1 MRVSFS
7 LLILIPPS
15 LPAAVNARLPASAL
29 AGRPQAPL
37 YHQVYTVLR
46 EQLMEGRFT
55 PDKALPGELE
65 LAEKFQV
72 SRVTMR
78 RALDELVRE
87 GLIERSRGRG
97 SFARVQPGG
106 GRVGA
111 DASGLLENLVNMGL
125 KTKVAVVSMDML
137 PAPEDI
143 AAHLGIKPGAQV
155 LKTVRVRSIE
165 AGPIALL
172 TAFVPETIARSF
184 SSKSLGQK
192 PMLTLIEEAGVA
204 VARGEQAM
212 SARLADADTAPLLE
226 VAFGAPL
233 LAVTRVVYDTKAR
246 PVQFLRGLY
255 RPDRYE
261 YRMTLTREARK
272 PNQRGGDSARIWVSE
287 S

>member
-1 MRVSFS
+1 
-7 LLILIPPS
+7 
-15 LPAAVNARLPASAL
+15 VNARLPASAL

-37 YHQVYTVLR
+37 YHQVYTILR

-55 PDKALPGELE
+55 PDKAIPGELE
-65 LAEKFQV
+65 LADKFQV

-106 GRVGA
+106 GPRAA
-111 DASGLLENLVNMGL
+111 DASGLLENLVSMGL
-125 KTKVAVVSMDML
+125 KTKVSVVSMDL
-137 PAPEDI
+137 LGASDDV
-143 AAHLGIKPGAQV
+143 AAHLGVAPGAQV
-155 LKTVRVRSIE
+155 LKTVRVRSVDS
-165 AGPIALL
+165 GPIALL
-172 TAFVPETIARSF
+172 TAFVPEAISRGF
-184 SSKSLGQK
+184 SHKALGQK

-204 VARGEQAM
+204 VARAEQAM

-226 VAFGAPL
+226 VGFGAPL
-233 LAVTRVVYDTKAR
+233 LAVTRVVYDTKGR
-246 PVQFLRGLY
+246 PVQLLRGLY

-272 PNQRGGDSARIWVSE
+272 PNQRGGDSARIWVNQS
-287 S
+287 

>member
-1 MRVSFS
+1 M
-7 LLILIPPS
+7 
-15 LPAAVNARLPASAL
+15 NARLPPSAL

-37 YHQVYTVLR
+37 YHQVYTILR

-55 PDKALPGELE
+55 PDKAIPGELE

-97 SFARVQPGG
+97 SFSRVPPGG
-106 GRVGA
+106 GPLAA
-111 DASGLLENLVNMGL
+111 DVSGLLENLVSMGL
-125 KTKVAVVSMDML
+125 KTRVAVVSMDML
-137 PAPEDI
+137 PAPEDV
-143 AAHLGIKPGAQV
+143 AAQLRVKPGAPV
-155 LKTVRVRSIE
+155 LKTVRIRSVD

-172 TAFVPETIARSF
+172 TTFVPEAIACNF
-184 SSKSLGQK
+184 SLKALGQK

-204 VARGEQAM
+204 VARAEQTM
-212 SARLADADTAPLLE
+212 SARLADASTAPLLE
-226 VAFGAPL
+226 VGFGAPL
-233 LAVTRVVYDTKAR
+233 LAVSRVVYDTKAR
-246 PVQFLRGLY
+246 PVQMLRGLY

-272 PNQRGGDSARIWVSE
+272 PNQRGGDSARIWVNE

>member
-1 MRVSFS
+1 
-7 LLILIPPS
+7 
-15 LPAAVNARLPASAL
+15 VNARLPASAL

-37 YHQVYTVLR
+37 YHQVYTILR

-55 PDKALPGELE
+55 PDKAIPGELE

-97 SFARVQPGG
+97 SFARVQPGSG
-106 GRVGA
+106 GLLGA
-111 DASGLLENLVNMGL
+111 DVSGLLENLVSMGL
-125 KTKVAVVSMDML
+125 KTRVTVVSMDML
-137 PAPEDI
+137 AAPDDV
-143 AAHLGIKPGAQV
+143 ATHLGIKPGAQV
-155 LKTVRVRSIE
+155 MKTVRLRSVD

-172 TAFVPETIARSF
+172 TTFVPEAIARTF
-184 SSKSLGQK
+184 SQKALGQK

-204 VARGEQAM
+204 VARAEQAM
-212 SARLADADTAPLLE
+212 SARLADATTAPLLE
-226 VAFGAPL
+226 VGFGAPL
-233 LAVTRVVYDTKAR
+233 LAVTRTVYDTKGR
-246 PVQFLRGLY
+246 PVQMLRGLY

-272 PNQRGGDSARIWVSE
+272 PNQRGGDSARIWVNE

>member
-1 MRVSFS
+1 M
-7 LLILIPPS
+7 
-15 LPAAVNARLPASAL
+15 NARLPASAL

-37 YHQVYTVLR
+37 YHQVYTILR

-55 PDKALPGELE
+55 PDKALPGELD

-87 GLIERSRGRG
+87 GLISRARGRG

-106 GRVGA
+106 GPLSG
-111 DASGLLENLVNMGL
+111 DASGLLDNLVSMGL
-125 KTKVAVVSMDML
+125 KTRVTVVSMDNVA
-137 PAPEDI
+137 APDDV
-143 AAHLGIKPGAQV
+143 AAHLGVAAGAPV
-155 LKTVRVRSIE
+155 LKAVRIRSVD

-172 TAFVPETIARSF
+172 TTFVPEALARTF
-184 SSKSLGQK
+184 TSKALGQK
-192 PMLTLIEEAGVA
+192 PMLTLIEEAGIA
-204 VARGEQAM
+204 VARAEQAM
-212 SARLADADTAPLLE
+212 SARLADATSAPLLE
-226 VAFGAPL
+226 VGFGAPL
-233 LAVTRVVYDTKAR
+233 IAVTRVVYDAKGR
-246 PVQFLRGLY
+246 PVQLLRGLY

-272 PNQRGGDSARIWVSE
+272 PNQRAGDSARIWVSQ